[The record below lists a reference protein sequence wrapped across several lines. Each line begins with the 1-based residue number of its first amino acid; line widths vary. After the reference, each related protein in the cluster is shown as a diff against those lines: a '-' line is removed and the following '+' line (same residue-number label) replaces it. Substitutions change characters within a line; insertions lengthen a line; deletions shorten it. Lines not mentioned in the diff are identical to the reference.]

1 MKWLKQIALLCS
13 AIYSLNAI
21 AQTTDRAIIY
31 GSGEDSNTLISTPVG
46 YTPDGTRSSNFVV
59 TYSNDFPAEA
69 QAALEFACD
78 IWSFYLSSEI
88 TIWVE
93 ATWGTLP
100 PGALAGAGPVT
111 IHANFPGAPMTNR
124 YYPVALANSLA
135 VQDLSPGQADI
146 SITFA
151 DDASWYYDYNGSP
164 WSGTYDFTSVALHEL
179 GHGLGFIG
187 STSVDGNYGSIGF
200 NGTPYI
206 YDQFVVSSAGAAVV
220 GYPNGSS
227 LANLLTSDNLYWDG
241 EWGIDGNNGSIPR
254 IFAPSTWEPG
264 SSFSHLREN
273 SYPAGNENSLM
284 TPYIGSAEQIHDP
297 GPIAI
302 GMLADMGWNV
312 DIVECAI
319 TSITGGI
326 QLFCNFETNT
336 YTQQVIVE
344 YEGNPTLGFIN
355 VNGTN
360 HVIQSSPQTIT
371 LVNQEANGLPM
382 DVTAYFT
389 TEQECASTFTNVYVA
404 VEPCGNPCP
413 QDVNDNGLVDVGDI
427 LAILSE
433 FGCLS
438 DCGVADAN
446 EDGAVNVGDILLV
459 LSMFGEI
466 CAN

>member
-1 MKWLKQIALLCS
+1 MNLVKYISFCFTLIFSFAALG
-13 AIYSLNAI
+13 
-21 AQTTDRAIIY
+21 QTPERAIIY
-31 GSGEDSNTLISTPVG
+31 ATGEDSNTSISTPTG
-46 YTPDGTRSSNFVV
+46 FSPGGERNSNFVV
-59 TYSNDFPAEA
+59 TYSSDFPAEA

-78 IWSFYLSSEI
+78 IWSFYLNSEI

-111 IHANFPGAPMTNR
+111 IHSNFPGAPMSNR
-124 YYPVALANSLA
+124 FYPVALANSLA

-151 DDASWYYDYNGSP
+151 DDVNWYYNFDGIP
-164 WSGTYDFTSVALHEL
+164 WSSSYDFTSVALHEL

-187 STSVDGNYGSIGF
+187 STNVDGNTGSIGY

-206 YDQFVVSSAGAAVV
+206 YDQFVINSTGSAVV
-220 GYPNGSS
+220 GYPNGTA
-227 LANLLTSDNLYWDG
+227 LGDLLTSDNLFWNGD
-241 EWGIDGNNGSIPR
+241 WGIDGNNGTSPR

-273 SYPAGNENSLM
+273 TYTAGNENSLM
-284 TPYIGSAEQIHDP
+284 TPYIGAAEQIHDP

-319 TSITGGI
+319 TLATEGI
-326 QLFCNFETNT
+326 QLFCNPETNT
-336 YTQQVIVE
+336 YTQQVIIE

-360 HVIQSSPQTIT
+360 HTIQTSPQTIT
-371 LVNQEANGLPM
+371 LVNQEASGLPM
-382 DVTAYFT
+382 GVDVYFT
-389 TEQECASTFTNVYVA
+389 NEQECSASFTDVYVA
-404 VEPCGNPCP
+404 VAPCGNPCP
-413 QDVNDNGLVDVGDI
+413 QDVNDNGVVDVGDI
-427 LAILSE
+427 LGILSE
-433 FGCLS
+433 FGCLTN
-438 DCGVADAN
+438 CGNADAN
-446 EDGAVNVGDILLV
+446 DDGAVNVGDVLLV
-459 LSMFGEI
+459 LSMFGET
-466 CAN
+466 CAE